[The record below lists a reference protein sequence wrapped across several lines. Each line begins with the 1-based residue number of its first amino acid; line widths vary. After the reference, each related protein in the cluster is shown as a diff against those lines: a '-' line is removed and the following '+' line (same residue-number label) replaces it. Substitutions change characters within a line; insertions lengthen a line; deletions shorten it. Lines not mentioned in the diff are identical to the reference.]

1 MALLP
6 MAGLFRG
13 FGEVQKIYAVVGAWF
28 FPFLA
33 LALLLLNGRSAWVGK
48 TNRNKPLTIV
58 TLVVVLIF
66 FAWIAW
72 QTL

>member
-6 MAGLFRG
+6 MVGLFRG
-13 FGEVQKIYAVVGAWF
+13 FGEVQKFYAVVGAWF
-28 FPFLA
+28 FPILV

-48 TNRNKPLTIV
+48 SFRNQPLTISA
-58 TLVVVLIF
+58 LLGVLLF

-72 QTL
+72 RSF

>member
-13 FGEVQKIYAVVGAWF
+13 FGEVQKFYAVVGAWF
-28 FPFLA
+28 FPVLV
-33 LALLLLNGRSAWVGK
+33 LALLLLNGRSNWVGK
-48 TNRNKPLTIV
+48 SYRNHPV
-58 TLVVVLIF
+58 TMAALIGVLVF

-72 QTL
+72 RAL